1 MIEYFTITNFMS
13 YRDETELSFVASKKD
28 AGKESPDISWY
39 KEIDGKRLL
48 RLIVGLGL
56 NGTGKTKM
64 IDALNYFRMLA
75 TRKPEKPSDLPAY
88 RPFLLDTTSMNEP
101 TEMRLSYYIDDINY
115 LYYIKVSQLR
125 IEEEELRLLGGRSQ
139 RVFHRLYNPKTD
151 TVVVNFGQACDLS
164 HADEHTLEVNTVNNT
179 TVLCQFGTM
188 NLDSRILKINYD
200 YFENH
205 ISKVHKSDQNL
216 AEKLSTGDANRD
228 QNMKRMLLQLLR
240 DVGSNIIDY
249 HVDAS
254 SINIEDIIK
263 SGAPQFVVNALR
275 EQYPTGQIDNK
286 VLRFEHSTTHGPSS
300 LDSSMES
307 LGTINIVK
315 LLIVLY
321 DIVIGKKCTCIDEL
335 GSGIHSTALEFIL
348 RMYLKLNGDSQIFVA
363 THDLSILQSKY
374 LRRDALR
381 LFYKNEDGVTSV
393 RRQEYVHNTINLY
406 KKYTNEISEQVDRVM
421 EDEESFNEYK
431 KSVGT
436 DQL

>member
-1 MIEYFTITNFMS
+1 MS
-13 YRDETELSFVASKKD
+13 YRDETVLSFVASKKD
-28 AGKESPDISWY
+28 VCKESPDVSWY
-39 KEIDGKRLL
+39 KEVDGKRLL

-64 IDALNYFRMLA
+64 IDALNYFRMIA

-88 RPFLLDTTSMNEP
+88 HPFLLDKTSMNEP

-125 IEEEELRLLGGRSQ
+125 VEEEELRLLGGRSQ

-164 HADEHTLEVNTVNNT
+164 HSDEHTLEVNTLNNT
-179 TVLCQFGTM
+179 TVLCQFGAM
-188 NLDSRILKINYD
+188 NLDSRILKTNYD

-216 AEKLSTGDANRD
+216 ADKLSTGDAKRD
-228 QNMKRMLLQLLR
+228 QSMKRMLLQLLK

-254 SINIEDIIK
+254 SISIEDIIQ
-263 SGAPQFVVNALR
+263 SGAPQFVINTLR
-275 EQYPTGQIDNK
+275 EQYPSGQIDNK
-286 VLRFEHSTTHGPSS
+286 VLRFEHSTTHGSSS
-300 LDSSMES
+300 LDSSVES
-307 LGTINIVK
+307 LGTLNIVK

-348 RMYLKLNGDSQIFVA
+348 RMYLKLKGDSQIFVA

-381 LFYKNEDGVTSV
+381 LFSKNEDGVTSV
-393 RRQEYVHNTINLY
+393 CRQEYVHNTVNLY
-406 KKYTNEISEQVDRVM
+406 KKYTNEIREVISHVM
-421 EDEESFNEYK
+421 EDEDSFKGYK
-431 KSVGT
+431 NSV
-436 DQL
+436 DI

>member
-1 MIEYFTITNFMS
+1 MIEYFTLKNFMS

-28 AGKESPDISWY
+28 ATKDSPDVSWY
-39 KEIDGKRLL
+39 KEVDGKRLL
-48 RLIVGLGL
+48 RLIIGIGQ

-64 IDALNYFRMLA
+64 IDALYYLRMIA

-88 RPFLLDTTSMNEP
+88 RPFLLDKTSMNEP
-101 TEMRLSYYIDDINY
+101 TEMRLSYYIDGLNY
-115 LYYIKVSQLR
+115 IYYIKVSQLR
-125 IEEEELRLLGGRSQ
+125 IEEEELRLFGGRSQ
-139 RVFHRLYNPKTD
+139 RVFHRLYNPETD
-151 TVVVNFGQACDLS
+151 TVVINYGQACDLS
-164 HADEHTLEVNTVNNT
+164 HSDEHTLKVNTVNNT

-205 ISKVHKSDQNL
+205 ISKVPRNDQNL
-216 AEKLSTGDANRD
+216 ADKLSSGDVSRD
-228 QNMKRMLLQLLR
+228 QSMKRMLLQLFK

-254 SINIEDIIK
+254 SLSIDEIIK

-275 EQYPTGQIDNK
+275 EQYPSGQIDNK

-307 LGTINIVK
+307 LGTLNIVK

-348 RMYLKLNGDSQIFVA
+348 RMYLMLNGDSQIFVA

-381 LFYKNEDGVTSV
+381 LFSKDADGVTSV
-393 RRQEYVHNTINLY
+393 CRQEYVHNSINLY
-406 KKYTNEISEQVDRVM
+406 KKYTNEISEQVNRVM
-421 EDEESFNEYK
+421 EDESSFDEYK
-431 KSVGT
+431 KSVE
-436 DQL
+436 